1 MFVEFSP
8 YWIVGN
14 EEQRVE
20 ERVHWIVGN
29 EEQRVERKSSWFVL
43 LSSFIA
49 KIVEEMKCDGIM
61 NFRLA

>member
-1 MFVEFSP
+1 M
-8 YWIVGN
+8 
-14 EEQRVE
+14 E

-61 NFRLA
+61 NFRWHEFFAVELHFF

>member
-1 MFVEFSP
+1 M
-8 YWIVGN
+8 
-14 EEQRVE
+14 E

-29 EEQRVERKSSWFVL
+29 EEQRVERKNSWFVL
-43 LSSFIA
+43 LRSFIA

>member
-1 MFVEFSP
+1 M
-8 YWIVGN
+8 GN

-20 ERVHWIVGN
+20 ERVHG
-29 EEQRVERKSSWFVL
+29 L
-43 LSSFIA
+43 CALSSLIE

>member
-1 MFVEFSP
+1 MEFSP

-20 ERVHWIVGN
+20 ERVHG
-29 EEQRVERKSSWFVL
+29 L
-43 LSSFIA
+43 CALSSLIE